1 MRETYFLGLTGG
13 IASGKSTIAKLLK
26 EKGIP
31 VLDADVRAH
40 ELMEPG
46 AANWTKIVAEF
57 GPDFL
62 NADQKINRKKLG
74 QLVFND
80 KEALARLNKLS
91 HPTIKASIISSME
104 DYREQE
110 ARVVVVDIPLLFE
123 GKFAELFDAVLLVD
137 VNEATQV
144 ERLMARDQIDEA
156 TAKQKIAAQMPL
168 EKKRKLANYLIDN
181 TGTIEET
188 TRLFEAF
195 FKETIVPLLEE

>member
-1 MRETYFLGLTGG
+1 
-13 IASGKSTIAKLLK
+13 
-26 EKGIP
+26 
-31 VLDADVRAH
+31 
-40 ELMEPG
+40 
-46 AANWTKIVAEF
+46 
-57 GPDFL
+57 
-62 NADQKINRKKLG
+62 
-74 QLVFND
+74 
-80 KEALARLNKLS
+80 
-91 HPTIKASIISSME
+91 ME
-104 DYREQE
+104 DYRAQE